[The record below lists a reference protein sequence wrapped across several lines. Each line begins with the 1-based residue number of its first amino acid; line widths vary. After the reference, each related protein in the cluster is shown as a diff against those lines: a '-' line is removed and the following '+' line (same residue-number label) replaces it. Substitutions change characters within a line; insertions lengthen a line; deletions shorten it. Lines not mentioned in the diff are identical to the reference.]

1 MNNKQKNSSIELLRI
16 ICMILIIA
24 HHYRLNTSAAVLN
37 RVNFS
42 GTKVYINAIA
52 MFGKAACSVFAL
64 ITGYY
69 MINANIDWKKI
80 KRKVFSLLALGTFY
94 SIIIYLIF
102 ILFFNE
108 KLTFKG
114 AIRALFPFIYGES
127 WYVAYYILLL
137 LCIPF
142 INIVIHKIEQ
152 QLYKKIL
159 LIILFVW
166 SLIPT
171 IFCVD
176 LEFSYI
182 DFFIVM
188 YIIGAYIRLYPN
200 KTENNLKNICIVIIS
215 AVIIIISIL
224 VNFSLGI
231 ALESDYFMGNT
242 ISFMN
247 INNIINVIFS
257 IYLFKTFIYYNYYN
271 KVINFISGTILG
283 IYIIH
288 DNSYIRKW
296 LWYEIYPNN
305 QYVNKPYLH
314 SVVKITLV
322 FVICF
327 IIELIRKYVIL
338 KPIEKIYKK
347 HKKKKIVQ
355 QN

>member
-1 MNNKQKNSSIELLRI
+1 
-16 ICMILIIA
+16 
-24 HHYRLNTSAAVLN
+24 
-37 RVNFS
+37 
-42 GTKVYINAIA
+42 
-52 MFGKAACSVFAL
+52 
-64 ITGYY
+64 
-69 MINANIDWKKI
+69 
-80 KRKVFSLLALGTFY
+80 
-94 SIIIYLIF
+94 
-102 ILFFNE
+102 
-108 KLTFKG
+108 
-114 AIRALFPFIYGES
+114 
-127 WYVAYYILLL
+127 
-137 LCIPF
+137 
-142 INIVIHKIEQ
+142 
-152 QLYKKIL
+152 
-159 LIILFVW
+159 
-166 SLIPT
+166 
-171 IFCVD
+171 
-176 LEFSYI
+176 
-182 DFFIVM
+182 M

-200 KTENNLKNICIVIIS
+200 KKENNLKNICIVIIS